1 MSRVLVFALA
11 PVLLGFGCTAAQN
24 PPDANESPDGRKD
37 GRLFGNKPGRDGGRM
52 CTEMA
57 CQNAATIETKLSA
70 AGAPL
75 GKHEFAI
82 EVDGAAQTCTVEFTV
97 ATQLAYA
104 SCSAPG
110 TSLWL
115 GPVMRGVTV
124 PVEVGGEGAVM
135 HAEEPV
141 AGEFQWQL
149 SLFGTPA
156 KVHVVHSHA
165 GSVLIDQTAEFGSY
179 ADHRPNGDGCEPVC
193 KQASVQWK
201 GP

>member
-1 MSRVLVFALA
+1 MPRVLVLALA
-11 PVLLGFGCTAAQN
+11 PVLLGFAWGGLACTATQN
-24 PPDANESPDGRKD
+24 PPDANANADDRKS
-37 GRLFGNKPGRDGGRM
+37 GKPNAPRM

-57 CQNAATIETKLSA
+57 CRDTATIDTKLTA
-70 AGAPL
+70 AGAAL

-82 EVDGAAQTCTVEFTV
+82 EVDGVAQTCTVEFTV

-104 SCSAPG
+104 SCSDPS

-124 PVEVGGEGAVM
+124 PVEVEGTVM

-141 AGEFQWQL
+141 PGEFQWQL
-149 SLFGTPA
+149 SLMGTPA
-156 KVHVVHSHA
+156 KAHVVHSHA
-165 GSVLIDQTAEFGSY
+165 GSVLLDQTAEFGSY
-179 ADHRPNGDGCEPVC
+179 TDYRPNGEGCEPVC
-193 KQASVQWK
+193 KQANVQWK

>member
-1 MSRVLVFALA
+1 MARVLVFALT
-11 PVLLGFGCTAAQN
+11 PVLLGLACTATQN
-24 PPDANESPDGRKD
+24 PPDANQNPDGRKEPKAKAP
-37 GRLFGNKPGRDGGRM
+37 RA

-57 CQNAATIETKLSA
+57 CQDAATIDTKLTA
-70 AGAPL
+70 AGATL
-75 GKHEFAI
+75 GKHEFAL
-82 EVDGAAQTCTVEFTV
+82 EVDGVAQTCSVEFTV

-110 TSLWL
+110 TSLWF

-124 PVEVGGEGAVM
+124 PLEVDGKTTVM
-135 HAEEPV
+135 HGEEPV

-156 KVHVVHSHA
+156 KAHVVHSHA
-165 GSVLIDQTAEFGSY
+165 GTVLLDQTAEFGSY
-179 ADHRPNGDGCEPVC
+179 SDNRPNGEGCEPVC
-193 KQASVQWK
+193 KVANVQWK